1 MDSKQVVFGCESF
14 GKIMLFFNF
23 GLMNKKFDTKFTQG
37 FYGNLSIVFLW
48 WC

>member
-23 GLMNKKFDTKFTQG
+23 GLMNKKLDIKFTQG
-37 FYGNLSIVFLW
+37 FYGNLSIVFVW